1 MQASR
6 GRKSFMTLIE
16 LMIVMFLITIIAGVV
31 SYKVKDS
38 MDYGKAFKT
47 HQGMQQ
53 VKTILEMA
61 VTKKTSKMSEIEAN
75 WENYVRRSPLAG
87 NAQALIID
95 GWGEKYSDVS
105 IKKEGNRLIIKLHSE
120 SYKEYLETHSVLFED
135 N

>member
-1 MQASR
+1 MQDSR